1 MFDKIFKEIRTLG
14 IRLNKFLAD
23 CGVSS
28 RRKADRLIT
37 EGRVSVN
44 GRIVAVMG
52 AQVDPEKDRVEVN
65 GKVVKTEAKR
75 YVAFNK
81 PRLYLTSL
89 GSDPEGKR
97 TISELIQDIPERVY
111 PTGRLDYDAEGLLIL
126 TNDGELG
133 NRIHH
138 PSFEISKHYMATVE
152 GEITTKKIENMI
164 KGARLDDGLAVPD
177 HVKVIKKEGEK
188 GLISISFHEGR
199 FHIVKRFLE
208 KFGFKTRRLK
218 RTQIGPVKMG
228 RLVVGKW
235 RDLRPEE
242 IKQLKK
248 ETGLG

>member
-1 MFDKIFKEIRTLG
+1 MFDKISKEIRSLG
-14 IRLNKFLAD
+14 VRLNKFLAD
-23 CGVSS
+23 CGISS
-28 RRKADRLIT
+28 RRKADRLIAD
-37 EGRVSVN
+37 GRVSVN
-44 GRIVAVMG
+44 GRIVAALG
-52 AQVDPEKDRVEVN
+52 TQVDPERDRVEVN
-65 GKVVKTEAKR
+65 GKAVKTEAKR
-75 YVAFNK
+75 YIAFHK

-89 GSDPEGKR
+89 GPDPEGKR

-133 NRIHH
+133 NRILH
-138 PSFEISKHYMATVE
+138 PSFEISKQYMATVE
-152 GEITTKKIENMI
+152 GEITAKKIEKMI
-164 KGARLDDGLAVPD
+164 KGARLEDGLAVPD
-177 HVKVIKKEGEK
+177 KVKVIKKEGNE

-228 RLVVGKW
+228 RLGVGKW

-242 IKQLKK
+242 LKQLK
-248 ETGLG
+248 EDTGLG